1 VDEENR
7 NFKFAEKD
15 QTDNFLSIVS
25 VKEDWGGDGSGRL
38 NLSGRRTAISKEY
51 VPRQYQFFNT
61 NTVPEE
67 QGWRISGLPEE
78 VLLGRRRL
86 LTWHDCGAS
95 TSRVVLPPKFE
106 APSGIFTAD
115 LEIFILAGEIQI
127 GEWRLDKHSY
137 SFIPAG
143 VRVEYWKVLGEEE
156 VEILWMENG
165 PVPLKYQY
173 AATNHPDARISE
185 FIPVLDSKLLPWSK
199 TQTVQF
205 EVAKKKFLRKH
216 NNGGGTWLLAIL
228 PHYDG
233 HYGIIQSYN
242 EETYALAGYCDIGNY
257 RFAKDHLGYCPS
269 YDTYARHRTVD
280 GYFSFVRVD
289 RNVSQLGTVLS
300 YDKYEADHEYNLR

>member
-1 VDEENR
+1 MVGKENE
-7 NFKFAEKD
+7 NFNFVEKD
-15 QTDNFLSIVS
+15 QSDNFLSVAS
-25 VKEDWGGDGSGRL
+25 VKEDWGGDSSGRL

-61 NTVPEE
+61 NTVLEE
-67 QGWRISGLPEE
+67 QGWRISGMPDKVLP
-78 VLLGRRRL
+78 GRRRL

-95 TSRVVLPPKFE
+95 TSRVVLPPEFE

-127 GEWRLDKHSY
+127 GEWRLDRHSY

-143 VRVEYWKVLGEEE
+143 VRVESWKVLGAEPT
-156 VEILWMENG
+156 EILWMENG

-173 AATNHPDARISE
+173 AETNHLDARISE
-185 FIPVLDSKLLPWSK
+185 FIPALDSKLLPWNQ
-199 TQTVQF
+199 TDTVQF
-205 EVAKKKFLRKH
+205 EIAKKKFLRKH

-242 EETYALAGYCDIGNY
+242 EEAYALAGYCDIGNY

-269 YDTYARHRTVD
+269 YNTTSRHRTVD
-280 GYFSFVRVD
+280 GYLSFIRVD
-289 RNVSQLGTVLS
+289 RDISQLGTVLS
-300 YDKYEADHEYNLR
+300 YAHINE

>member
-1 VDEENR
+1 MGKKNK
-7 NFKFAEKD
+7 NFNSSEKD
-15 QTDNFLSIVS
+15 QIDSFLSVAS

-38 NLSGRRTAISKEY
+38 NLSGRRTAILKEY
-51 VPRQYQFFNT
+51 VPRQYQLFDT

-67 QGWRISGLPEE
+67 QGWRISGMPDKVLP
-78 VLLGRRRL
+78 GRRRL

-143 VRVEYWKVLGEEE
+143 VKVGDWKVLGEEE

-165 PVPLKYQY
+165 PVSLNYQY
-173 AATNHPDARISE
+173 AETNHPDARMSE
-185 FIPVLDSKLLPWSK
+185 FIPALDSKLLPWGK
-199 TQTVQF
+199 TETVQF

-216 NNGGGTWLLAIL
+216 SNGGGTWLLAIL

-233 HYGIIQSYN
+233 HYAMIQSYN
-242 EETYALAGYCDIGNY
+242 EEAYSLAGYCDIGNY
-257 RFAKDHLGYCPS
+257 RLAKDHLAYCPS
-269 YDTYARHRTVD
+269 YSTLPRHITID
-280 GYFSFVRVD
+280 GYFGFIRVD
-289 RNVSQLGTVLS
+289 RDLSQVGTVSS
-300 YDKYEADHEYNLR
+300 YSQIND